1 MGYELSW
8 AVVEYYQDPKTY
20 VCSGGSGIEAVTLAR
35 RVVAVAED
43 KQASEIMLLDLR
55 GLTTIA
61 DYFVICTADNERQLR
76 AVLKAIDDELVQAG
90 ASNPRIE
97 GSAETGW
104 VLLDFSDV
112 IVHLFSP
119 EQREFYR
126 IERLWKQAQPIV
138 VVQ

>member
-1 MGYELSW
+1 
-8 AVVEYYQDPKTY
+8 
-20 VCSGGSGIEAVTLAR
+20 
-35 RVVAVAED
+35 
-43 KQASEIMLLDLR
+43 MLLDLR
-55 GLTTIA
+55 ELTTFT

-76 AVLKAIDDELVQAG
+76 AVLKAIDEELAMDG
-90 ASNPRIE
+90 APNPRIE
-97 GSAETGW
+97 GSPETGW
-104 VLLDFSDV
+104 VLLDFGDV

>member
-1 MGYELSW
+1 M
-8 AVVEYYQDPKTY
+8 
-20 VCSGGSGIEAVTLAR
+20 AR
-35 RVVAVAED
+35 RVVTVAED

-61 DYFVICTADNERQLR
+61 DYFVICTADNERQVR
-76 AVLKAIDDELVQAG
+76 AVLRAIDEELTRAG
-90 ASNPRIE
+90 APNPRIE
-97 GSAETGW
+97 GSPETGW
-104 VLLDFSDV
+104 VVLDFSDV

-126 IERLWKQAQPIV
+126 IERLWKQAQPLV

>member
-1 MGYELSW
+1 M
-8 AVVEYYQDPKTY
+8 
-20 VCSGGSGIEAVTLAR
+20 AR

-43 KQASEIMLLDLR
+43 KQATEIMMLDLR
-55 GLTTIA
+55 DLTTIA

-76 AVLKAIDDELVQAG
+76 AVHRAVDEELVAAG
-90 ASNPRIE
+90 ARNPKVE
-97 GSAETGW
+97 GSPETGW
-104 VLLDFSDV
+104 ILLDFADV
-112 IVHLFSP
+112 IVHIFSP

>member
-1 MGYELSW
+1 
-8 AVVEYYQDPKTY
+8 
-20 VCSGGSGIEAVTLAR
+20 
-35 RVVAVAED
+35 
-43 KQASEIMLLDLR
+43 MLLDLR

-61 DYFVICTADNERQLR
+61 DYFVICTAGNERQLR
-76 AVLKAIDDELVQAG
+76 AVLKAIDEELVAAG
-90 ASNPRIE
+90 AKNPRIE

-104 VLLDFSDV
+104 VLLDFGDV

-126 IERLWKQAQPIV
+126 LERLWKQAQPIV

>member
-1 MGYELSW
+1 M
-8 AVVEYYQDPKTY
+8 
-20 VCSGGSGIEAVTLAR
+20 
-35 RVVAVAED
+35 
-43 KQASEIMLLDLR
+43 LDLR

-61 DYFVICTADNERQLR
+61 DYFVVCTAESERQLR
-76 AVLKAIDDELVQAG
+76 AVANSIDEELVNAG
-90 ASNPRIE
+90 VNRPRIE

-112 IVHLFSP
+112 IIHIFSP

-126 IERLWKQAQPIV
+126 IERLWKQAQPVV

>member
-1 MGYELSW
+1 M
-8 AVVEYYQDPKTY
+8 
-20 VCSGGSGIEAVTLAR
+20 
-35 RVVAVAED
+35 
-43 KQASEIMLLDLR
+43 LDLR

-61 DYFVICTADNERQLR
+61 DYFVVCTAESERQIR
-76 AVLKAIDDELVQAG
+76 AVTAAIDEELVKSG
-90 ASNPRIE
+90 ARNPKTE

-112 IVHLFSP
+112 IIHVFSP

-126 IERLWKQAQPIV
+126 LERLWKQAQPVV

>member
-1 MGYELSW
+1 M
-8 AVVEYYQDPKTY
+8 
-20 VCSGGSGIEAVTLAR
+20 
-35 RVVAVAED
+35 
-43 KQASEIMLLDLR
+43 LDLR

-61 DYFVICTADNERQLR
+61 DYFVVCTAESERQLR
-76 AVLKAIDDELVQAG
+76 AVVNAIDEDLVNTG
-90 ASNPRIE
+90 VKRPRIE

-112 IVHLFSP
+112 IIHVFSP

-126 IERLWKQAQPIV
+126 IERLWKQAQPVV

>member
-1 MGYELSW
+1 LPNRQED
-8 AVVEYYQDPKTY
+8 AI
-20 VCSGGSGIEAVTLAR
+20 IEAAALAR
-35 RVVAVAED
+35 RAVTVAED
-43 KQASEIMLLDLR
+43 KQAHDIVMLDLR

-61 DYFVICTADNERQLR
+61 DYFVVCTAESERQIR
-76 AVLKAIDDELVQAG
+76 AVTAAIDEELVKSG
-90 ASNPRIE
+90 ARNPKTE

-112 IVHLFSP
+112 IIHVFSP

-126 IERLWKQAQPIV
+126 LERLWKQAQPVV

>member
-1 MGYELSW
+1 M
-8 AVVEYYQDPKTY
+8 
-20 VCSGGSGIEAVTLAR
+20 
-35 RVVAVAED
+35 
-43 KQASEIMLLDLR
+43 LDLR

-61 DYFVICTADNERQLR
+61 DYFVVCTAESERQLR
-76 AVLKAIDDELVQAG
+76 AVVNSIDEDLVNAG
-90 ASNPRIE
+90 ARRPRIE

-112 IVHLFSP
+112 IIHIFSP

-126 IERLWKQAQPIV
+126 IERLWKQAQPVV

>member
-1 MGYELSW
+1 LPNRQED
-8 AVVEYYQDPKTY
+8 AI
-20 VCSGGSGIEAVTLAR
+20 IEAATLAR
-35 RVVAVAED
+35 RAVTVAED
-43 KQASEIMLLDLR
+43 KQAHDIVMLDLR

-61 DYFVICTADNERQLR
+61 DYFVVCTAESERQIR
-76 AVLKAIDDELVQAG
+76 AVTAALDEELVKSG
-90 ASNPRIE
+90 ARNPKIE

-112 IVHLFSP
+112 IIHVFSP

-126 IERLWKQAQPIV
+126 LERLWKQAQPVV

>member
-1 MGYELSW
+1 
-8 AVVEYYQDPKTY
+8 
-20 VCSGGSGIEAVTLAR
+20 
-35 RVVAVAED
+35 
-43 KQASEIMLLDLR
+43 MLLDLR

-76 AVLKAIDDELVQAG
+76 AVLKAIDEDLVQAG
-90 ASNPRIE
+90 ASHPRIE
-97 GSAETGW
+97 GSPEAGW
-104 VLLDFSDV
+104 VLLDFNDV

-119 EQREFYR
+119 DQREFYR